1 MNALTRSSFATAK
14 FSTKCDGQLLLQS
27 ATQFITLRQE
37 VQSANNITNCDST
50 PVHGHGG
57 EKALHLRKCRLKPG
71 CHKNDSLYTDVVL
84 FFFSFFSSEATARER
99 KIKNVC
105 RHLWEK
111 RRFIKSLANVNASSL
126 SPPRSQYQLNWTNGT
141 GDINCSCNWLKY
153 FTINQQ

>member
-14 FSTKCDGQLLLQS
+14 YKVRWIVIITKCDTVYYFAS
-27 ATQFITLRQE
+27 

-84 FFFSFFSSEATARER
+84 FFFSFFSKTSASEATERER

-105 RHLWEK
+105 SHLWEK
-111 RRFIKSLANVNASSL
+111 RRFILKV
-126 SPPRSQYQLNWTNGT
+126 PPQCQRVLIITSAFAVPIKLDQWNWRYK
-141 GDINCSCNWLKY
+141 LLV
-153 FTINQQ
+153 